1 MDYRKLLNEKQ
12 YEAVSTDAQY
22 ARIIAGAGSG
32 KTRVLT
38 YRISYLIS
46 ELDVKPSTIVAIAF
60 TNKVAEEMRDRALKL
75 LEGKGKGIRVST
87 FHSFCAKF
95 LRRYID
101 VLHFPI
107 NFTILDDEDQ
117 ETIVKRIASEHDYK
131 KNDPIVKKTLAFIA
145 GCKTRG
151 YYPDDVVFGPHP
163 SEEQKQVLEFYELYE
178 EEKARCFSLD
188 FDDLLLKTIQILK
201 SFPEIRTI
209 TQNEISNLLI
219 DEFQDTNDVQYELV
233 KLLVKPTTSVFV
245 VGDPDQTIYTWRGAN
260 QDLILNFDRDF
271 RPTRTI
277 ILNENYRSTKKILDT
292 ANKLIAHNKKRVPKD
307 LFTENDDGEEIV
319 VKNFYKREFEAKFVV
334 DEIERQKNKN
344 PGLTYRDFAVLYRA
358 AYLSLPFESEL
369 MQRGIPYQI
378 YGGIK
383 FFQRREVKDVLA
395 YFRLIFNT
403 RDDVSFERIA
413 NAPKRGLSKDPLAR
427 LTEAK
432 KAEGLTY
439 LEYCE
444 NIFDRD
450 VELKASTKLNIDDMV
465 KKIKDVR
472 EKLSKEPENYPDI
485 LAQFVTDIRYLQYL
499 EAENDNDT
507 DDRLGNVKTLLD
519 NIKDFKEKHPE
530 SKFEEYLENA
540 ALQASQDEINDRDSV
555 LLMTIHVAKGL
566 EFPYVFVVGMMDG
579 IFPSE
584 RTVSESKL
592 GMEEER
598 RLCYVAFTRAKKKL
612 HATYNTGFSYIT
624 NGNGAE
630 SPFIKEAGLSA
641 QKVYTPEPFSSN
653 IRSRH
658 NFDDFEA
665 DNDPDPYFNS
675 FFGQPVQEVKPREK
689 IIEDTETNNVS
700 HWAVGDLLHHEKFGD
715 GVVVEVMKG
724 DLIKVNFELHGEKIL
739 LGTHK
744 MISKIGGQA

>member
-46 ELDVKPSTIVAIAF
+46 ELDVRPSSIVAIAF
-60 TNKVAEEMRDRALKL
+60 TNKVAEEMKDRALRL
-75 LEGKGKGIRVST
+75 LEGRGKGIRVST

-101 VLHFPI
+101 VLHFPP

-131 KNDPIVKKTLAFIA
+131 KNDPIVKKTLSFIG

-151 YYPDDVVFGPHP
+151 HYPDDVNFGPYP
-163 SEEQKQVLEFYELYE
+163 TDEQKEILEFYQLYE

-188 FDDLLLKTIQILK
+188 FDDLLLKTIQILE
-201 SFPEIRTI
+201 SFPEIKEI

-219 DEFQDTNDVQYELV
+219 DEFQDTNDVQYKLV
-233 KLLVKPTTSVFV
+233 KLLVKPTTSIFV

-260 QDLILNFDRDF
+260 QDLILNFDHDF
-271 RPTRTI
+271 RNTRTI
-277 ILNENYRSTKKILDT
+277 ILNENYRSTKRILDT
-292 ANKLIAHNKKRVPKD
+292 ANKLISHNKKRVPKD
-307 LFTENDDGEEIV
+307 LYTENDDGDDIV
-319 VKNFYKREFEAKFVV
+319 VKSFYKRELEAKFVV
-334 DEIERQKNKN
+334 DEIERQRNRN
-344 PGLTYRDFAVLYRA
+344 PSLTYRDFAVLYRA

-413 NAPKRGLSKDPLAR
+413 NAPKRGLSKEPLAR
-427 LTEAK
+427 LTQAK
-432 KAEGLTY
+432 NELGLTY

-444 NIFDRD
+444 NIYDRD
-450 VELKASTKLNIDDMV
+450 VVLQASTKLNIEDMV
-465 KKIKDVR
+465 KKIRAVR
-472 EKLSKEPENYPDI
+472 EKLAKNPEDYPDI
-485 LAQFVTDIRYLQYL
+485 LAEFVTDIRYLQYL
-499 EAENDNDT
+499 EAENDSDT

-530 SKFEEYLENA
+530 SKFDEYLENA

-579 IFPSE
+579 VFPSE
-584 RTVSESKL
+584 KTVNESKL

-598 RLCYVAFTRAKKKL
+598 RLCYVAFTRAKRKL
-612 HATYNTGFSYIT
+612 YVSYNTGYSYIM
-624 NGNGAE
+624 NDNGAE
-630 SPFIKEAGLSA
+630 SPFIKEAGLTI
-641 QKVYTPEPFSSN
+641 QKTYSGDSFKSD
-653 IRSRH
+653 IRSRRT
-658 NFDDFEA
+658 FDDFEP

-675 FFGQPVQEVKPREK
+675 FFGRKTEIKPREN
-689 IIEDTETNNVS
+689 IIEKHETNNVS
-700 HWAVGDLLHHEKFGD
+700 HWEVGDLLHHEKFGD
-715 GVVVEVMKG
+715 GVVIGVLPG
-724 DLIKVNFELHGEKIL
+724 NLIKVNFDIHGEKIL
-739 LGTHK
+739 LGNHK
-744 MISKIGGQA
+744 FISKIGGQA